1 MERIMREFFGFG
13 GYMREAEGF
22 LSWQHLLFV
31 SALMAVMIV
40 LAVVIGRKN
49 KSKSDREKNRVI
61 VFSAILIDCLE
72 IVKIIIQSVR
82 EGDAWLWLYEL
93 PLFLCSI
100 MLIALPLAAFSTG
113 RIKEAAL
120 DFVFIFGVL
129 GAVLGTY
136 GAGNNYGTYPV
147 LCFDNVIS
155 GITHSISGFSALYI
169 GITGMASMKRK
180 NIPITFSVL
189 LGFAACAHIANTLL
203 DYNYMFL
210 VRGDGTPY
218 EVLYMLVGGNAVL
231 YPLGVILLFLLYIIS
246 FYGVYYGAYT
256 KVKKREKGTVSV

>member
-13 GYMREAEGF
+13 GYTREAEGF

-31 SALMAVMIV
+31 SALMAVMIA
-40 LAVVIGRKN
+40 LAVLIGRKN
-49 KSKSDREKNRVI
+49 KDKSNYEKNRVI
-61 VFSAILIDCLE
+61 VFAAILIDCLE
-72 IVKIIIQSVR
+72 ILKIIIQSVR
-82 EGDAWLWLYEL
+82 ASDAWLWLYEL

-100 MLIALPLAAFSTG
+100 MLIALPLAAFSKG

-120 DFVFIFGVL
+120 DFVLIFGIL
-129 GAVLGTY
+129 GAILGTY

-147 LCFDNVIS
+147 ISFDNVIS
-155 GITHSISGFSALYI
+155 GITHSISGFSSLYI

-189 LGFAACAHIANTLL
+189 LGFAVCAHIANTLL

-218 EVLYMLVGGNAVL
+218 EVLYMLVDGNAVL
-231 YPLGVILLFLLYIIS
+231 YPLGVILLFLLYILT

-256 KVKKREKGTVSV
+256 KIKKSEKQTVFV